1 MVQFLGILEEMI
13 VATAGVLSVDS
24 KFILK
29 VEPTGYPERLN
40 DRDTRKRGTR
50 DTSKV
55 FGLSS

>member
-1 MVQFLGILEEMI
+1 MQFLGILEEMI

-55 FGLSS
+55 FGLIS